1 MNTAAYNYNSPVNH
15 NLSSVLSQIQDNGP
29 AQTGLT
35 GKKNLR
41 DLLSGENT
49 KADTASIRQQDDQL
63 YNGDTVSISSNGA
76 HGEPQSQ
83 TKKSPATDSVT
94 TKKEISPGIWLQL
107 VLLLIST
114 ALLLSTLFRLDAQ
127 TNDVENSL
135 SVYDEKIDEKIQES
149 VDFQKKNTSDGTI
162 KINAALHSLEQELQT
177 IKTDYS
183 TLDKKYVALVQSQA
197 SEKTQDAASILDDVS
212 VFKYEIL
219 SLKSELQAVKSK
231 LQITKPDKAKTTK
244 TAAGNGLSIALASLT
259 NRIKAEKIV
268 QQLHEEG
275 LLPTIKQAIV
285 KGERVY
291 RLSVSGFDNRAE
303 AESFI
308 LKADRKYGI
317 KNSRIR
323 KS

>member
-1 MNTAAYNYNSPVNH
+1 MNTSAYNYNSPANH

-29 AQTGLT
+29 AYEDSSR
-35 GKKNLR
+35 KKNLR
-41 DLLSGENT
+41 DLLSGENM
-49 KADTASIRQQDDQL
+49 KPDTVSIKQQGAEPYKD
-63 YNGDTVSISSNGA
+63 DTVSISSSGLQ
-76 HGEPQSQ
+76 GEPQSQ
-83 TKKSPATDSVT
+83 TTNSVT
-94 TKKEISPGIWLQL
+94 IKKEISPGVWLQL
-107 VLLLIST
+107 ILLLISA
-114 ALLLSTLFRLDAQ
+114 ALLVSTLFRLDAQ

-135 SVYDEKIDEKIQES
+135 SVYDEKVDEKIQES
-149 VDFQKKNTSDGTI
+149 VDFQKKNTSDGTT
-162 KINAALHSLEQELQT
+162 KINATLHSLQEELQT

-183 TLDKKYVALVQSQA
+183 ALDKKYIAMAQSQA
-197 SEKTQDAASILDDVS
+197 SEKTQDTASIQDDVS

-231 LQITKPDKAKTTK
+231 LQITKTDNAQAIKTTTSK
-244 TAAGNGLSIALASLT
+244 GLTITLASLT

-275 LLPTIKQAIV
+275 LVPSLKQAIV

-291 RLSVSGFDNRAE
+291 RLSVSGFVNRDE

-308 LKADRKYGI
+308 LRADKKYGM